1 MNDSENIFFNNKI
14 FQFASG
20 LVFLLSIFI
29 LANPDFNIKLDNLYF
44 ASQIFGGVL
53 APLFSMLT
61 IMYLIQQ
68 YSEEK
73 KSKAIELI
81 LRTYEK
87 RSEIL
92 RNELG
97 KFNETSNELGFR
109 SEDIPLVF
117 GSEAIR
123 VKFKIMGKLIF
134 TNENFIKTTL
144 QLDLLLNITKNLDNE
159 SKLFQRKLLIAD
171 FKDLLVILEEIYK
184 KHDANSELYKS
195 IIELNLGRF

>member
-1 MNDSENIFFNNKI
+1 
-14 FQFASG
+14 
-20 LVFLLSIFI
+20 
-29 LANPDFNIKLDNLYF
+29 
-44 ASQIFGGVL
+44 
-53 APLFSMLT
+53 
-61 IMYLIQQ
+61 MYLIQQ

-73 KSKAIELI
+73 KSKEIEFV

-92 RNELG
+92 RNELE

-134 TNENFIKTTL
+134 ANENFIKTTL

-171 FKDLLVILEEIYK
+171 FKDLLVILEEISK
-184 KHDANSELYKS
+184 KHYTIDQRNFLLLY
-195 IIELNLGRF
+195 L